1 MNDIPIMWAQE
12 LKAAYPAKS
21 GPVGWAS
28 TKLLLA
34 LRRALMESTWT
45 EIIDG
50 CKRYKA
56 YCQSS
61 GAEGTEFVQ
70 NPLRFI
76 SDGCH
81 LEEFVYTAPKDPKI
95 AAHEAQTAERWDRA
109 SRLANDLSVARYRG
123 DSIETFEGRI
133 SAAQNGGLPEPSPGR
148 TEHPLS
154 SRIADLASRMRI
166 AK

>member
-28 TKLLLA
+28 MKLLLA
-34 LRRALMESTWT
+34 CRRALMESTWT

-56 YCQSS
+56 YCEAS
-61 GAEGTEFVQ
+61 GREGTEFVQ

-81 LEEFVYTAPKDPKI
+81 LEDFAYQAPQTKEQLEL
-95 AAHEAQTAERWDRA
+95 AAIKERDRERMEKAREA
-109 SRLANDLSVARYRG
+109 G
-123 DSIETFEGRI
+123 GRI
-133 SAAQNGGLPEPSPGR
+133 GITPLPLESVGSFETRVKLASDGVGR
-148 TEHPLS
+148 TDNRVLRSKLS
-154 SRIADLASRMRI
+154 DLTARMRI
-166 AK
+166 SK